1 MWHVCVTSS
10 ARNIF
15 SSGAAI
21 PQGDCTEESACELL
35 ILITPW
41 MQPSNWL
48 KVTGIDRRH
57 NLGQKVSTMQHN
69 LFSDLKIIRPVLRR
83 LPLSAGCKV
92 WIDTSHFD
100 TNSSSETAQNFVHLK
115 FGLRV
120 NKKNNWES
128 KGQGKNTLW
137 FQIKMFKLTSCNLH
151 LFANG
156 NSTSLTSQN
165 DVSNNIEWQISLKQ
179 QLNMWSRWKILL

>member
-48 KVTGIDRRH
+48 KVTGIDRQH

-100 TNSSSETAQNFVHLK
+100 TNSSSQRLHKILY
-115 FGLRV
+115 
-120 NKKNNWES
+120 
-128 KGQGKNTLW
+128 TLSLVCGW
-137 FQIKMFKLTSCNLH
+137 TRKIIENQQVRAKIRCGFKLKCLS
-151 LFANG
+151 
-156 NSTSLTSQN
+156 
-165 DVSNNIEWQISLKQ
+165 
-179 QLNMWSRWKILL
+179 